1 MYEHD
6 VIKCEFL
13 FSQSFLIIIESGFT
27 CTGYAT
33 WKTSYFYYKRKQNL
47 YIYTQFLTQSKGVF
61 VIKCEFLFS
70 QSFLIIIESKN
81 SKIHIIIPHTHM
93 LKYTYKMMVEIVDM
107 MDNSNS
113 HFQTYLTDL
122 HM

>member
-6 VIKCEFL
+6 
-13 FSQSFLIIIESGFT
+13 
-27 CTGYAT
+27 
-33 WKTSYFYYKRKQNL
+33 
-47 YIYTQFLTQSKGVF
+47 

-81 SKIHIIIPHTHM
+81 SKIHNMIPHTHM

-122 HM
+122 HMLLNP